1 MRFYL
6 ILACLTCMVATAF
19 TGYGATLQYDEI
31 KLGALVPLTGDW
43 ASQGAVSK
51 AGLTIAKDDVNSFLE
66 RIGAGY
72 RINLTVKD
80 SETDPATALAK
91 IKELHTLGI
100 GLVIATTT
108 SAELAAVKDYV
119 DANGII
125 VIGTISTAVSLSVP
139 DNIIRLVPDDANQG
153 RAMAELLRME
163 NMSVIVPIV
172 RGDVWGEGLLSE
184 TGKRFEQRGGK
195 VVKGVVYKPG
205 TDFSSEIGTLSS
217 IVKDSIVRYGSDKVG
232 VYLVSFN
239 EAVSLMAQAS
249 TDPVLSS
256 VRWFGSDG
264 IANSRA
270 LIENATAATFASKTD
285 LVCPVYGVLPGQFIR
300 NMSDYERVSRLIT
313 QETGARPDGYA
324 LASYDALW
332 VASQSMILAE
342 DRKPDQIKEALTNI
356 ANRFTGVTGPL
367 SINSAGDRESV
378 TYQFLSIKLSEGAP
392 SWKIT
397 GTFRTGPSGGVLEW
411 KGQTVKMDAEP
422 Q

>member
-285 LVCPVYGVLPGQFIR
+285 LVCPVYGVLPG
-300 NMSDYERVSRLIT
+300 
-313 QETGARPDGYA
+313 
-324 LASYDALW
+324 
-332 VASQSMILAE
+332 
-342 DRKPDQIKEALTNI
+342 
-356 ANRFTGVTGPL
+356 
-367 SINSAGDRESV
+367 
-378 TYQFLSIKLSEGAP
+378 
-392 SWKIT
+392 
-397 GTFRTGPSGGVLEW
+397 
-411 KGQTVKMDAEP
+411 
-422 Q
+422 